1 MWPGRASLT
10 IVARLPAAPAALSA
24 AGTMSSIATR
34 LAAVLRTV
42 RRPGD
47 FFVAGRTELFAPS
60 LEVEGV
66 GPVALPLLPMQAR
79 QLVAAAEPAPY
90 GRGEETLIDPAVR
103 RCRQIGPDRVP
114 HPRPALGPHAGRD
127 PRPRGRGAGRG
138 RADRGRVLQAATLR
152 PGQPLRRPSRHREGT
167 RHVRDPRGRAAI

>member
-10 IVARLPAAPAALSA
+10 IVARPPAAPAAPSA
-24 AGTMSSIATR
+24 AGTMSSIATK
-34 LAAVLRTV
+34 LASVLRTV

-66 GPVALPLLPMQAR
+66 GPVALPLMPMQAR

-103 RCRQIGPDRVP
+103 RCRQIGPDRVRIGGP
-114 HPRPALGPHAGRD
+114 HLARTLGPIP
-127 PRPRGRGAGRG
+127 PRRGEGAGG
-138 RADRGRVLQAATLR
+138 GA
-152 PGQPLRRPSRHREGT
+152 P
-167 RHVRDPRGRAAI
+167 